1 MAQGILLT
9 AENEID
15 FMIHGVFKYNFFG
28 NEVWIT
34 TTHMCMLIV
43 LSPNHSHQRTSSL
56 MKDES

>member
-28 NEVWIT
+28 NDVWIT
-34 TTHMCMLIV
+34 STHMCMLIV
-43 LSPNHSHQRTSSL
+43 LMVL
-56 MKDES
+56 II